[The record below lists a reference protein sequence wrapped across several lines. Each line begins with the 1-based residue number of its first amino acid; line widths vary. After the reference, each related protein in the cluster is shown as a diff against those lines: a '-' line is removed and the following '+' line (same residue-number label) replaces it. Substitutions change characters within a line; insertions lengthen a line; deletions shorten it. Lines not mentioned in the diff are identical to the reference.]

1 MTPKILMLQ
10 LKRFTSKKGA
20 SKSGKSGF
28 FNLAYAQI
36 CQQEK
41 VDEPVD
47 FPLDGLDVQKYVK
60 MNCKEAGVS
69 STYDLFG
76 IVNHFGSL
84 NGGHYTAT
92 CKNSVDGEWYYFND
106 SSVSSA
112 GHGGS
117 SRIMA
122 DAAYVLFYRRRDN
135 VPTDTGAQ
143 DTPVS
148 EGPQAEPEQ
157 KKESNGRQN
166 VEGRE
171 EEKTAADESEEDDD
185 AKYLNELD

>member
-1 MTPKILMLQ
+1 
-10 LKRFTSKKGA
+10 
-20 SKSGKSGF
+20 
-28 FNLAYAQI
+28 
-36 CQQEK
+36 
-41 VDEPVD
+41 
-47 FPLDGLDVQKYVK
+47 

-135 VPTDTGAQ
+135 APTDTGAQ
-143 DTPVS
+143 DTLVS
-148 EGPQAEPEQ
+148 EGPQAEPE
-157 KKESNGRQN
+157 
-166 VEGRE
+166 
-171 EEKTAADESEEDDD
+171 
-185 AKYLNELD
+185 